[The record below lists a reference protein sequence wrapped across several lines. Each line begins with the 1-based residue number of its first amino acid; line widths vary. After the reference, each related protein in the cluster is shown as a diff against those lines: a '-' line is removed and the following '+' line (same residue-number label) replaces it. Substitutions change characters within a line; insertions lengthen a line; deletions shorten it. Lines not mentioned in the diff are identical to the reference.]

1 MGELKRRGQIWWIRY
16 YKNGRR
22 HEESSGSTKEGE
34 AKSLLR
40 LREGDIERGVAIT
53 PKVGRIRFDEA
64 VADVLNDYRTN
75 RKRSLDDVER
85 RIEKHLKPF
94 FGNRRMAS
102 VTTADIREYI
112 ASRQKETTVARKAYS
127 FTARDGTARHVP
139 EQRRTITGVSN
150 GEINRELTAFK
161 RMFNLAIQAGKLL
174 QKPHIPLLREDNVRV
189 GFFERDQFLAVLA
202 RLPDQVQPAAT
213 FAYITGWRIDS
224 EVLSLEWRQV
234 DFGAGE
240 VRLDPGK
247 TKNGEGR
254 TFPMTR
260 DLRELLEGQKAIT
273 ENLQRQ
279 CKVVCP
285 RVFHCAGRPIK
296 SFRVAFRTACAGAGC
311 PGRVLHDFRRTAVRN
326 LVRAGIP
333 ERVAMQMTGHK
344 TRSVFERYNIV
355 SAGDLREAGK
365 RLDAATGTISGTIE
379 QNRRSGSKVG
389 NPQVLV
395 RQ

>member
-1 MGELKRRGQIWWIRY
+1 MGELKQRGEIWWIRY

-22 HEESSGSTKEGE
+22 YEESSGSTKESD
-34 AKSLLR
+34 ARSLLR

-64 VADVLNDYRTN
+64 VKDVLNDYRTN

-85 RIEKHLKPF
+85 RIEKHLTPF

-102 VTTADIREYI
+102 ITTADIREYI
-112 ASRQKETTVARKAYS
+112 DSRQKETTVVRKAFT
-127 FTARDGTARHVP
+127 FTARDGTPRQVP

-150 GEINRELTAFK
+150 AEINRELTGLK

-174 QKPHIPLLREDNVRV
+174 QKPHIPFLKEDNVRV

-202 RLPDQVQPAAT
+202 HLPEPVRPAAT
-213 FAYITGWRIDS
+213 FAYLTGWRIDS

-260 DLRELLEGQKAIT
+260 NLREVLEQQRAIT

-279 CKVVCP
+279 LKVVCP
-285 RVFHCAGRPIK
+285 RVFHRSGRPIK
-296 SFRVAFRTACAGAGC
+296 SFRVAFRSACVEAGC

-355 SAGDLREAGK
+355 SAGDLRDAAK
-365 RLDAATGTISGTIE
+365 RLDDATNTQLGAPSCILPAP
-379 QNRRSGSKVG
+379 SKG
-389 NPQVLV
+389 L
-395 RQ
+395 R

>member
-1 MGELKRRGQIWWIRY
+1 MGELKRRGQTWWIRY
-16 YKNGRR
+16 YRNGKRY
-22 HEESSGSTKEGE
+22 EESSGSEKESD

-64 VADVLNDYRTN
+64 VKDVINDYRRN

-85 RIEKHLKPF
+85 RIERHLKPF

-102 VTTADIREYI
+102 ITTADIREYI
-112 ASRQKETTVARKAYS
+112 DSRQKENTVGRKAFT
-127 FTARDGTARHVP
+127 FTARDGTPRQVP

-150 GEINRELTAFK
+150 AEINRELTALK

-174 QKPHIPLLREDNVRV
+174 QKPHIPFLKEDNVRV

-202 RLPDQVQPAAT
+202 RLPEPVQPAPT

-234 DFGAGE
+234 DFFAGE
-240 VRLDPGK
+240 IRLDPGR

-260 DLRELLEGQKAIT
+260 DLRQLLES
-273 ENLQRQ
+273 QR
-279 CKVVCP
+279 
-285 RVFHCAGRPIK
+285 
-296 SFRVAFRTACAGAGC
+296 
-311 PGRVLHDFRRTAVRN
+311 
-326 LVRAGIP
+326 
-333 ERVAMQMTGHK
+333 
-344 TRSVFERYNIV
+344 
-355 SAGDLREAGK
+355 
-365 RLDAATGTISGTIE
+365 
-379 QNRRSGSKVG
+379 
-389 NPQVLV
+389 
-395 RQ
+395 